1 MKPTLTSTS
10 YQLTLTTVAIAV
22 SLLAGL
28 GLVTWGMSPY
38 AYLLQHD
45 NIAVRGWPDGLF
57 VLGWLLMCVAM
68 MLPTALPLLAAIER
82 LTSQREDRRQLTA
95 ISALGFLGVWLGSG
109 VLVRAV
115 DLAIHTCLHQ
125 WRWLAA
131 DPNRGGAIAASIAGI
146 YLLLPIAQQCVT
158 ACQSPLGFIARA
170 WTGLPNVELQVAR
183 MGWEYGLSCFGCCWP
198 LMAVMCVLGM
208 SNPVWMLVFTLVMM
222 LQKHDRYGR
231 LATTASGV
239 TLLTVAA
246 ILLLGNVS
254 LHPMAH
260 SHSY

>member
-82 LTSQREDRRQLTA
+82 VGLFGGLAGIGSFSAGGRSCDSHLSPSVALVSRRSQPRWGDCCQYRWNLSTVADRSTMRHCLSVAAGIYRPRVDGITKCRVTSGAD
-95 ISALGFLGVWLGSG
+95 GVGVWLI
-109 VLVRAV
+109 LFWLLLAV
-115 DLAIHTCLHQ
+115 DGGDVCVGDEQSRLDVSFYLGDDAAKTRSLWAIGDYCQ
-125 WRWLAA
+125 WRDAI
-131 DPNRGGAIAASIAGI
+131 DCSRDFVTGKRIAASDG
-146 YLLLPIAQQCVT
+146 
-158 ACQSPLGFIARA
+158 S
-170 WTGLPNVELQVAR
+170 
-183 MGWEYGLSCFGCCWP
+183 
-198 LMAVMCVLGM
+198 
-208 SNPVWMLVFTLVMM
+208 
-222 LQKHDRYGR
+222 
-231 LATTASGV
+231 
-239 TLLTVAA
+239 
-246 ILLLGNVS
+246 
-254 LHPMAH
+254 
-260 SHSY
+260 